1 MRRHMEAVIAEKEEE
16 KAEAAQQLADAMQE
30 LDDVTKQ
37 MEADIEFFD
46 QTKAA
51 CKAKYEEWT
60 LRSKQRLEE
69 IEGIKKAL
77 EILTSDEARALFAKA
92 IKPGTE
98 TFLQLDSTSDENAP
112 QMKAY
117 NVLKEQARK
126 AHSLRLAALAATVRT
141 GAVGHFDAVIKGV
154 TRTPRT

>member
-1 MRRHMEAVIAEKEEE
+1 MRRHMEAVIAEKEAE
-16 KAEAAQQLADAMQE
+16 KAEASQQLADTMQE

-60 LRSKQRLEE
+60 ERSNARMEE
-69 IEGIKKAL
+69 LEGIKEAL
-77 EILTSDEARALFAKA
+77 KILTSDEARALFAKA

-98 TFLQLDSTSDENAP
+98 TFLQLDSNEDESAP

-117 NVLKEQARK
+117 NVLKEDGGLLAEFPNLLLEI
-126 AHSLRLAALAATVRT
+126 ANAALVLR
-141 GAVGHFDAVIKGV
+141 
-154 TRTPRT
+154 RRLPRSNLSL